1 MGDRSRPGRAWLLP
15 QVRPGPS
22 SKGSF
27 PSVSLAH
34 VPDTRQIL
42 WIGCADS
49 RVPESVLTGARPGD
63 IFVHRNIAKYAATFL
78 SRHVTDSSPR
88 HSQFHPDDDSALAVL
103 SYAVGVVGVEHGASL
118 AVPGRI
124 YSPPRVVVLAGH
136 TQCGGAAACYQA
148 MSAPTTNG
156 EKATPLTRWLAPLTS
171 LVASLDLSA
180 TTPDA
185 ALDLIVQENIKRQ
198 VEHICAAEPV
208 RQAWAAGKHVSVHGW
223 VYDVASGRIKD
234 LGVTR
239 GPPDAGPHAQL

>member
-63 IFVHRNIAKYAATFL
+63 IFVHRNIAKYATAFL
-78 SRHVTDSSPR
+78 SRHVTDSRRVTASSIQTTTARSRSSRTPSASSASNTVRPSPC
-88 HSQFHPDDDSALAVL
+88 L
-103 SYAVGVVGVEHGASL
+103 GA
-118 AVPGRI
+118 
-124 YSPPRVVVLAGH
+124 YTHPPRVVVLAGH

-185 ALDLIVQENIKRQ
+185 ALDLIVQENVKRQ